1 MGDGGKSLR
10 RMDESVVVEN
20 LRSTLVE
27 VANLC
32 AWRVGEERALN
43 RSEVRVAGR
52 MRYKC
57 SLRSL
62 TVPPTSRN
70 AQYELFK
77 LVHFPGSVYAVAFA
91 SAPRTCKHS
100 GLRVQGYGGS
110 PPNQRKNQR
119 GL

>member
-62 TVPPTSRN
+62 TVPPLRETCSTSSSS
-70 AQYELFK
+70 
-77 LVHFPGSVYAVAFA
+77 LVTSLGA
-91 SAPRTCKHS
+91 CM
-100 GLRVQGYGGS
+100 L
-110 PPNQRKNQR
+110 
-119 GL
+119 